1 MYILGTHAGVVQ
13 RVKDHYN
20 DLINLNTTAMLPT
33 LYAKGVIT
41 LEDKDTISLTK
52 PLERDKMQYLLD
64 QIIMP
69 SLQVGVI
76 QKFKLLVEVLK
87 GSEDVVTRKV
97 AQQLGT

>member
-1 MYILGTHAGVVQ
+1 
-13 RVKDHYN
+13 
-20 DLINLNTTAMLPT
+20 MLPT

-41 LEDKDTISLTK
+41 LEDKDTITLTK
-52 PLERDKMQYLLD
+52 SLERDKMQYLLD

-69 SLQVGVI
+69 SLQAGVI
-76 QKFKLLVEVLK
+76 QKFKLLVEVMK

>member
-1 MYILGTHAGVVQ
+1 
-13 RVKDHYN
+13 
-20 DLINLNTTAMLPT
+20 MLPT

-41 LEDKDTISLTK
+41 LEDKDIISLTK
-52 PLERDKMQYLLD
+52 PLQRDKMQYVLD

-69 SLQVGVI
+69 SLQAGVI
-76 QKFKLLVEVLK
+76 QKFKLLVKVMK